1 MTQSVRER
9 SAQPVVRPL
18 TAGDEAT
25 LRRLF
30 HETMV
35 MGRPLPFSLAD
46 GGRYE
51 SLCLDWYLGSGREG
65 AVVVEADGEIVGFAL
80 VCTDQAG
87 YQRWVR
93 GRAAR
98 YAVYSV
104 LTLCRTSP
112 RSPLARFHRCRLRD
126 GWVMWRSAPPPFP
139 AHAHVNVLPH
149 RLARWAGKSLL
160 ESVDERCRA
169 AGVAGWYG
177 EINALVG
184 KRAGALERVVGP
196 IVCRAPNH
204 TLSWLMGA
212 PVERLTVTRAV
223 SPDCDVAA

>member
-1 MTQSVRER
+1 VTESVREQ
-9 SAQPVVRPL
+9 AVQPVVRRL
-18 TAGDEAT
+18 TDEDEAT

-30 HETMV
+30 HQTMV
-35 MGRPLPFSLAD
+35 MGHPLPFSLAD

-51 SLCLDWYLGSGREG
+51 SLCLDWYLGRGRED
-65 AVVVEADGEIVGFAL
+65 AVVVDAEGEIVGFAL
-80 VCTDQAG
+80 VCTDQVG
-87 YQRWVR
+87 YRHWVR

-104 LTLCRTSP
+104 LTLCRTNP
-112 RSPLARFHRCRLRD
+112 RSPLARFHRSRLHD
-126 GWVMWRSAPPPFP
+126 GWVMWRSPPPPFP

-160 ESVDERCRA
+160 DSVDERCRA
-169 AGVAGWYG
+169 AGVPGWYG

-184 KRAGALERVVGP
+184 KRAAALARVVGP
-196 IVCRAPNH
+196 IEHRAPNH
-204 TLSWLMGA
+204 TLTWLMGR

-223 SPDCDVAA
+223 PTVGEAAA

>member
-1 MTQSVRER
+1 VNESVRER
-9 SAQPVVRPL
+9 TALPVVRRM
-18 TAGDEAT
+18 TGEDEAT
-25 LRRLF
+25 LRWLF
-30 HETMV
+30 HQTMV

-51 SLCLDWYLGSGREG
+51 SLCLDWYLRSGRDG
-65 AVVVEADGEIVGFAL
+65 AVVVDAGGELVGFAL

-87 YQRWVR
+87 YRRWVR

-104 LTLCRTSP
+104 LTLCRTDP

-126 GWVMWRSAPPPFP
+126 GWVMWRSAPPPYP

-160 ESVDERCRA
+160 DSVDECCRA
-169 AGVAGWYG
+169 AGVPGWYG

-184 KRAGALERVVGP
+184 TRAGALERIVGP
-196 IVCRAPNH
+196 IEHRAPNH
-204 TLSWLMGA
+204 TLTWLMGR
-212 PVERLTVTRAV
+212 PVERLTVTRPVAAV
-223 SPDCDVAA
+223 SEAAA